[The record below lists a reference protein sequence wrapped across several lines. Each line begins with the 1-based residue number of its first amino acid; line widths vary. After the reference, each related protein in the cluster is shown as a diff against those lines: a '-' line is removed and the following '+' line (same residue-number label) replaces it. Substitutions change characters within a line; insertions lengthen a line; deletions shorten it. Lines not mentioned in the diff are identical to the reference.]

1 MVDSRFS
8 KKDGGG
14 IRVSGSAS
22 ATMQPSSDSANPYAA
37 GWRMWVPVV
46 VMMSCPCLSYID
58 RQALTVIS
66 PLTLK
71 NTGLSATE

>member
-1 MVDSRFS
+1 
-8 KKDGGG
+8 
-14 IRVSGSAS
+14 
-22 ATMQPSSDSANPYAA
+22 
-37 GWRMWVPVV
+37 MWVPVV